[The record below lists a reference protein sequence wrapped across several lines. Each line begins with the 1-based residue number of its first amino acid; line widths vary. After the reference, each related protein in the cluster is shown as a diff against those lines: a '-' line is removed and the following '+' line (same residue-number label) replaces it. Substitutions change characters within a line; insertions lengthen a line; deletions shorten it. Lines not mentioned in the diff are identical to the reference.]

1 MTDPA
6 HFPPEITTHIFDCA
20 TNDNRDAKSLARFC
34 RVNRQWNALARPRLY
49 MRWTYHGEKHSI
61 GSLWKF
67 LCSVIRNHQ
76 IASLVQSVKSLEH
89 LDIYRDC
96 TGTSP
101 HVHHKNISHFGSLR
115 EFEHLK
121 KICIQP
127 EALLGGCFG
136 EPKAPFR
143 LKDTLPA
150 SLESLTFYGSNG
162 LILDLGLAEQFREI
176 LLSGDFTHLKSIV
189 FEDVSEFVSCF
200 IPSYVS
206 RPNQVVKEICKE
218 ARVTFRERKGHH
230 FLKGGKRLPWFMQAC
245 RMRTLREHKREILTD
260 DEDLSEEIPSDS
272 EYDVPRPNSGD
283 LNVETKSLDS
293 DEEVDWEDE
302 SSDLGSEELD
312 SGDSLSDD
320 WNEEVV
326 DEDA

>member
-1 MTDPA
+1 LEKLSIFGLDAEDALYHCGPRPGTSSIKQLTLVNHEYATATAPETQAILAMPKALTSLSFYQNDCGIVPPGPEDPLPISNA
-6 HFPPEITTHIFDCA
+6 QIFSA
-20 TNDNRDAKSLARFC
+20 L
-34 RVNRQWNALARPRLY
+34 RQHR
-49 MRWTYHGEKHSI
+49 
-61 GSLWKF
+61 
-67 LCSVIRNHQ
+67 
-76 IASLVQSVKSLEH
+76 KSLEH

-115 EFEHLK
+115 EFERLK
-121 KICIQP
+121 KVCIQP

-150 SLESLTFYGSNG
+150 SIESLTFYGING

-206 RPNQVVKEICKE
+206 RPSQAVKEICKE
-218 ARVTFRERKGHH
+218 ARVTFRERKGYH

-245 RMRTLREHKREILTD
+245 RMRTSREHKREILTD
-260 DEDLSEEIPSDS
+260 DEDLSEENLSESECRDS
-272 EYDVPRPNSGD
+272 FERIR
-283 LNVETKSLDS
+283 
-293 DEEVDWEDE
+293 
-302 SSDLGSEELD
+302 
-312 SGDSLSDD
+312 
-320 WNEEVV
+320 
-326 DEDA
+326 